1 MSLAIFYRSPT
12 DEQYRL
18 RGVSLIKFIYFDSC
32 LVFVDFDT
40 FSLIKEKYIFGF
52 KCFILIF
59 QLIFD
64 FHNLT
69 RLICQ
74 LHFWFPKFPRLNPFD
89 SFSRCLIFKLSFDFE
104 NAFDFQ
110 KFVAF
115 DFSNDTFD
123 FQNLLSLFSQ
133 MAFLISKMRLI
144 WILSERQ
151 FLRVVSPTQGRGDTQ
166 SMVTTR
172 PNKAARVF

>member
-1 MSLAIFYRSPT
+1 MNRSKCTLAIFYRSPT
-12 DEQYRL
+12 DEQYRV
-18 RGVSLIKFIYFDSC
+18 RGVSLIKFTYFDSC
-32 LVFVDFDT
+32 RVFVDFDT

-64 FHNLT
+64 FQNLT

-104 NAFDFQ
+104 NDA
-110 KFVAF
+110 
-115 DFSNDTFD
+115 FD
-123 FQNLLSLFSQ
+123 FQNLLSLISQ

-144 WILSERQ
+144 WILSEWQ

-172 PNKAARVF
+172 PNKAARVFVIF